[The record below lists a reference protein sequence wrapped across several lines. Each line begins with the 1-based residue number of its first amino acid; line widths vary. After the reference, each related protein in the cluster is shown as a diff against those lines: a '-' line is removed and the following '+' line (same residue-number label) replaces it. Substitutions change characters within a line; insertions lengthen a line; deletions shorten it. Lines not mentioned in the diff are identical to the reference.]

1 MITDNLSRIGEE
13 KMKPRSRNMLLSV
26 LCILAVLLLSACGT
40 ATPEANTAAPATAAP
55 ATAAPATAAPAVV
68 ATAAQS
74 ALPAVLK
81 MPAQIAGGKP
91 VTISVVGRPP
101 DSQASLL
108 AAWSLSVA
116 RFEKLY
122 PNVTIEGSDYSY
134 TPDSFPALVA
144 GNQVPTLFQVYV
156 NDPDKMI
163 AQGVAAD
170 LTSFY
175 QAQGLDKVYNS
186 TVLSLVSRNG
196 KNYAIPM
203 DAYAMGLGYNMK
215 MLKDAG
221 YTAPPKTWDEL
232 ATMAQKLT
240 NRDAGVSGFA
250 MITGDAHQAGWHTT
264 VLAYNFGLN
273 GTDLVTGEKGNY
285 KEGWGTSAPLLSALQ
300 FINDLR
306 WKYDVLPREGLVW
319 DTNNTAFANGQSAM
333 TLMAGDVFTWIKSTY
348 PDADMSQLGYA
359 PFPAGPS
366 GKSVS
371 LIGGN
376 IAMVSAKASPEQIEA
391 AAYFR
396 LWYQLDP
403 NEIVTRFEAGKSDPT
418 AVVGA
423 PNLPLFTGDY
433 QTQTAALEKQY
444 ANLPVDNYKLYKDA
458 FASGASAVMPE
469 PGVAGQDYYA
479 ALGTLVSEIVT
490 KQGVDI
496 PAALAA
502 AAQTFQT
509 NILDKMQ

>member
-1 MITDNLSRIGEE
+1 
-13 KMKPRSRNMLLSV
+13 MKPRSRNMLLSV

-55 ATAAPATAAPAVV
+55 ATAAPEVV

-91 VTISVVGRPP
+91 VTISIVGRPP

-108 AAWSLSVA
+108 AAWQASVA

-122 PNVTIEGSDYSY
+122 PNVAINGSDYAY
-134 TPDSFPALVA
+134 TPDTFPAMVA
-144 GNQVPTLFQVYV
+144 ANQVPTLFQAYV
-156 NDPDKMI
+156 TDPDKMI
-163 AQGVAAD
+163 SQGVAAD

-186 TVLSLVSRNG
+186 NVLSLVSRGG
-196 KNYAIPM
+196 KYYAIPM
-203 DAYAMGLGYNMK
+203 DMYIQGLGYNMK

-221 YTAPPKTWDEL
+221 YSAPPKTWDEL

-250 MITGDAHQAGWHTT
+250 MITGEPHQAGWHTT
-264 VLAYNFGLN
+264 VMAYNFGLN
-273 GTDLVTGEKGNY
+273 SVDIVTGAKGSY
-285 KEGWGTSAPLLSALQ
+285 KQGWGSSAAVLSTLQ

-306 WKYDVLPREGLVW
+306 WKYDVLPRAGLVW
-319 DTNNTAFANGQSAM
+319 DTNNTAFVNNQSAM
-333 TLMAGDVFTWIKSTY
+333 TLIAGDVFTWIRQTY
-348 PDADMSQLGYA
+348 PDADMTQLGYA
-359 PFPAGPS
+359 PLPAGPN

-371 LIGGN
+371 LMGGN
-376 IAMVSAKASPEQIEA
+376 IAFVSAKASPEQIEA

-403 NEIVTRFEAGKSDPT
+403 NEIVTRFELSKSDKT
-418 AVVGA
+418 QVVGA
-423 PNLPLFTGDY
+423 PEMPLFAGDY

-444 ANLPVDNYKLYKDA
+444 ATLPVDNYKLFKDA
-458 FASGASAVMPE
+458 FATGASTVMAE
-469 PGVAGQDYYA
+469 PLIAGQDYYA
-479 ALGTLVSEIVT
+479 ALGNVVSNIVT

-509 NILDKMQ
+509 NILDKLQ

>member
-1 MITDNLSRIGEE
+1 
-13 KMKPRSRNMLLSV
+13 MKPRSRIMLLSAV
-26 LCILAVLLLSACGT
+26 SFLAVLALSACTT
-40 ATPEANTAAPATAAP
+40 ATPAATEANTAVPATAMAATAAP
-55 ATAAPATAAPAVV
+55 ATAAPV
-68 ATAAQS
+68 ATAAQG

-108 AAWSLSVA
+108 AAWQASVA

-122 PNVTIEGSDYSY
+122 PNVAINGTDYAYS
-134 TPDSFPALVA
+134 PDTFPAMVA
-144 GNQVPTLFQVYV
+144 ANQVPTLFQAYV
-156 NDPDKMI
+156 TDPDKMI
-163 AQGVAAD
+163 SQGVAAD

-175 QAQGLDKVYNS
+175 QAQGLDKIYNS
-186 TVLSLVSRNG
+186 NVLSLVSRNG
-196 KNYAIPM
+196 KYYAIPM
-203 DAYAMGLGYNMK
+203 DMYIQGLGYNIK

-221 YTAPPKTWDEL
+221 FSAPPKTWDEL

-250 MITGDAHQAGWHTT
+250 MITGEPHQAGWHTT
-264 VLAYNFGLN
+264 VMAYNFGLVS
-273 GTDLVTGEKGNY
+273 TDIVTGAKGSY
-285 KEGWGTSAPLLSALQ
+285 KQGWGSSDAVLSTLKY
-300 FINDLR
+300 INDLR
-306 WKYDVLPREGLVW
+306 WKYDVLPRAGLVW
-319 DTNNTAFANGQSAM
+319 DTNNTAFVNNQSAM
-333 TLMAGDVFTWIKSTY
+333 TLIAGDVFTWIRQTY
-348 PDADMSQLGYA
+348 PDADMTQLGYA
-359 PFPAGPS
+359 PLPAGPD

-371 LIGGN
+371 LMGGN
-376 IAMVSAKASPEQIEA
+376 IAFISAKASPEQIEA

-403 NEIVTRFEAGKSDPT
+403 NEIVTRYELSKSDKT
-418 AVVGA
+418 QVVGA
-423 PNLPLFTGDY
+423 PEMPLFTGDY

-444 ANLPVDNYKLYKDA
+444 ATLPVDNYKPFKDA
-458 FASGASAVMPE
+458 FATGASTVMSE
-469 PGVAGQDYYA
+469 PLIAGQDYYA
-479 ALGTLVSEIVT
+479 ALGNVVSDIVS

-496 PAALAA
+496 AAELTA